1 MLAPFEAGES
11 VIAMINREDHLRLQR
26 AKLFANISL
35 ESVEH
40 LLERCHRLNLE
51 RGEHLLE
58 AGAANS
64 HLYLI
69 LEGELRVYLADR
81 DMPEHA
87 VFGAGD
93 CVGEMSLLDGQKAS
107 ALVLAARDTRLLAM
121 PHEVL
126 WALVDCSHGVARNLL
141 SIMAGRM
148 RNDNLAMVNSQS
160 QSLEFE
166 QAASVDA
173 LTGIHNRRWL
183 LEAYPRAITRCERSG
198 APLCL
203 VIADID
209 LFKRFNDRFGH
220 LAGDAVLRR
229 VARQLADGL
238 RTQDLIA
245 RYGGEEFLILL
256 PQSGLDE
263 ALLIAE
269 RLRGLVAAC
278 ALETDEG
285 MKGVTLSCGVAQMHK
300 GETLDGLTARADA
313 ALRSAKENGRDRVE
327 TAA

>member
-1 MLAPFEAGES
+1 
-11 VIAMINREDHLRLQR
+11 MIDSEDLLQLQQ

-40 LLERCHRLNLE
+40 LFERCHRLNLA

-58 AGAANS
+58 AGTANS

-69 LEGELRVYLADR
+69 LDGELRVYLSDR
-81 DMPEHA
+81 SMPEHA

-107 ALVLAARDTRLLAM
+107 ALVLAAKATRLLAI

-141 SIMAGRM
+141 AIMAGRM
-148 RNDNLAMVNSQS
+148 RNDNLAMISSQG

-183 LEAYPRAITRCERSG
+183 RDAYPRAMERCERN
-198 APLCL
+198 AEPLCL
-203 VIADID
+203 VMADID
-209 LFKRFNDRFGH
+209 WFKRFNDRYGH
-220 LAGDAVLRR
+220 LTGDAILRR
-229 VARQLADGL
+229 VARQLSDGL
-238 RTQDLIA
+238 RAQDLIA

-256 PQSGLDE
+256 PHSGIDE

-269 RLRGLVAAC
+269 RLRGLVGAGSV
-278 ALETDEG
+278 LETSEG
-285 MKGVTLSCGVAQMHK
+285 RHGVTLSCGVAQMQRS
-300 GETLDGLTARADA
+300 ETLDELVSRAET
-313 ALRSAKENGRDRVE
+313 ALRSAKDNGRDRVE
-327 TAA
+327 TAE

>member
-1 MLAPFEAGES
+1 
-11 VIAMINREDHLRLQR
+11 MINRQDRQQLER

-40 LLERCHRLNLE
+40 LLERCHCLNLE

-58 AGAANS
+58 AGAANN

-69 LEGELRVYLADR
+69 LDGELRVYLADR
-81 DMPEHA
+81 GLPEHA

-93 CVGEMSLLDGQKAS
+93 CVGEMSLLDGEKAS
-107 ALVLAARDTRLLAM
+107 ALVLAAKDTRLLAM

-126 WALVDCSHGVARNLL
+126 WSLVDCSHGVARNLL
-141 SIMAGRM
+141 AIMAGRM
-148 RNDNLAMVNSQS
+148 RNNNLAMVNSQTR
-160 QSLEFE
+160 SLEFE

-183 LEAYPRAITRCERSG
+183 LEAFPRAIARCEHDGDS
-198 APLCL
+198 LCL
-203 VIADID
+203 VIVDID

-220 LAGDAVLRR
+220 LAGDAALRR

-238 RTQDLIA
+238 RAQDLIA

-256 PQSGLDE
+256 PHSDLDE
-263 ALLIAE
+263 GLLIAE
-269 RLRGLVAAC
+269 RLRGLVAAGC
-278 ALETDEG
+278 GLETEEG
-285 MKGVTLSCGVAQMHK
+285 VQGVTLSCGVAQISR
-300 GETLDGLTARADA
+300 GERLDDLTARADA

-327 TAA
+327 TAE

>member
-1 MLAPFEAGES
+1 
-11 VIAMINREDHLRLQR
+11 MIDHTDLEHLKR
-26 AKLFANISL
+26 AKLFANIGL
-35 ESVEH
+35 ESIGH
-40 LLERCHRLNLE
+40 LLERCHGLTLE

-81 DMPEHA
+81 DMPVHA
-87 VFGAGD
+87 VFGPGD
-93 CVGEMSLLDGQKAS
+93 CVGEMSLLDGQRAS

-126 WALVDCSHGVARNLL
+126 WSLVDCSHGAARNLL

-148 RNDNLAMVNSQS
+148 RSDNLALVNSQS

-166 QAASVDA
+166 QAVSVDA
-173 LTGIHNRRWL
+173 LTGIHSRRWM
-183 LEAYPRAITRCERSG
+183 LEAYPRAIARCTRDGE
-198 APLCL
+198 PLCL

-209 LFKRFNDRFGH
+209 LFKQFNERFGH
-220 LAGDAVLRR
+220 LVGDAALRR

-245 RYGGEEFLILL
+245 RYAGEEFLILL
-256 PQSGLDE
+256 PRSAMDE

-269 RLRGLVAAC
+269 RLRGLVAAGRDP
-278 ALETDEG
+278 AVDQGLRG
-285 MKGVTLSCGVAQMHK
+285 ITLSCGVAQMAR
-300 GETLDGLTARADA
+300 GEQLDALILRADL
-313 ALRSAKENGRDRVE
+313 ALKRAKENGRDRVE
-327 TAA
+327 TAE

>member
-1 MLAPFEAGES
+1 
-11 VIAMINREDHLRLQR
+11 MIDSQDRQHLER

-40 LLERCHRLNLE
+40 LFERCHGLILE
-51 RGEHLLE
+51 RGDHLLE

-81 DMPEHA
+81 SMPEHA
-87 VFGAGD
+87 VFGPGE

-107 ALVLAARDTRLLAM
+107 ALVLAAIDTRLLAI

-126 WALVDCSHGVARNLL
+126 WSLVDCSHGVARNLL
-141 SIMAGRM
+141 AIMAGRM
-148 RNDNLAMVNSQS
+148 RNDNLTMVSSQTH
-160 QSLEFE
+160 SLEFE

-183 LEAYPRAITRCERSG
+183 LEAYPRAIDRCERDDES
-198 APLCL
+198 LCL

-209 LFKRFNDRFGH
+209 LFKPFNDRFGH

-229 VARQLADGL
+229 VAHQLADGL
-238 RTQDLIA
+238 RAQDLIA

-256 PQSGLDE
+256 PRSVLDE

-269 RLRGLVAAC
+269 RLRGLVSAGC
-278 ALETDEG
+278 GLETDEG
-285 MKGVTLSCGVAQMHK
+285 VQGVTISCGVAQMSR
-300 GETLDGLTARADA
+300 GELLEELIARADT
-313 ALRSAKENGRDRVE
+313 ALRRAKKNGRDRVE
-327 TAA
+327 MAE

>member
-1 MLAPFEAGES
+1 
-11 VIAMINREDHLRLQR
+11 MIDRQDRQQLER

-40 LLERCHRLNLE
+40 LIERCHGLNLE

-58 AGAANS
+58 AGAENS

-69 LEGELRVYLADR
+69 LHGELRVYLADR
-81 DMPEHA
+81 SMPVHA

-93 CVGEMSLLDGQKAS
+93 CVGEMSLLDGQRAS
-107 ALVLAARDTRLLAM
+107 ALVLAATDTSLLAI

-126 WALVDCSHGVARNLL
+126 WSLVDCSHGVARNLL

-148 RNDNLAMVNSQS
+148 RNDNLAMVNSQT

-183 LEAYPRAITRCERSG
+183 QEAYPRAITRCEHDG
-198 APLCL
+198 KPLSL

-209 LFKRFNDRFGH
+209 LFKRFNERFGH

-238 RTQDLIA
+238 RAQDLIA

-256 PQSGLDE
+256 PHSDLDQ

-269 RLRGLVAAC
+269 RLRGLVAAGC
-278 ALETDEG
+278 GLETEQG
-285 MKGVTLSCGVAQMHK
+285 VQCVTLSCGVAQMCR
-300 GETLDGLTARADA
+300 GELLDKLTARADA
-313 ALRSAKENGRDRVE
+313 ALKRAKENGRDRVE
-327 TAA
+327 MVE

>member
-1 MLAPFEAGES
+1 MITGEDRQHLA
-11 VIAMINREDHLRLQR
+11 Q
-26 AKLFANISL
+26 AKLFASVSL

-40 LLERCHRLNLE
+40 LFELCHYRELE

-69 LEGELRVYLADR
+69 LDGELRVYLADR
-81 DMPEHA
+81 AVPEHA
-87 VFGAGD
+87 VFGVGD

-107 ALVLAARDTRLLAM
+107 ALVLAATSTRLLVI
-121 PHEVL
+121 PHGVL
-126 WALVDCSHGVARNLL
+126 WSLVDCSHGVARNLL
-141 SIMAGRM
+141 AIMAGRM
-148 RNDNLAMVNSQS
+148 RNDNLALVNSQTR
-160 QSLEFE
+160 SLEFE

-183 LEAYPRAITRCERSG
+183 MEAFPRAIARCERDG
-198 APLCL
+198 EALCV

-238 RTQDLIA
+238 RAQDLIA
-245 RYGGEEFLILL
+245 RYGGEEFLIML
-256 PQSGLDE
+256 PRSSLDE

-269 RLRGLVAAC
+269 RLRGLVAAGC

-285 MKGVTLSCGVAQMHK
+285 VQGVTISCGVAQMGR
-300 GETLDGLTARADA
+300 GELLDGLTARADA
-313 ALRSAKENGRDRVE
+313 GLRRAKENGRDRVE
-327 TAA
+327 TAE